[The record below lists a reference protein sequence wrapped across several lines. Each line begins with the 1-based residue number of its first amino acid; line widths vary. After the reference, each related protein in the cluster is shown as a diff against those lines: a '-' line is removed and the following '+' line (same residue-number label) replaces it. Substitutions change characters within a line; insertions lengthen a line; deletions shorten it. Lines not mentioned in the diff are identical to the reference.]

1 MAVTQTLSC
10 HPAAQ
15 QALPGGGPRA
25 ANTGFRHAGRWPC
38 AHARAWLAAALLSLA
53 PAPAPAATPAE
64 VRALAARGDLPAA
77 LRLADQALAARPG
90 DGELKFSRAVV
101 LMDLQRD
108 DEALDVFTELS
119 QLYPELPDPHNN
131 LALLHARAGRLAEAL
146 AALQTALRND
156 PSHRLA
162 RINLG
167 QVHLMLA
174 AQAWEQA
181 AATAA
186 LEPDLRQRLEAVR
199 VLLRP
204 PLR

>member
-1 MAVTQTLSC
+1 MQ
-10 HPAAQ
+10 
-15 QALPGGGPRA
+15 
-25 ANTGFRHAGRWPC
+25 HAGRRQGG
-38 AHARAWLAAALLSLA
+38 HARVWLAAAMLGLA
-53 PAPAPAATPAE
+53 LATARADTPAE
-64 VRALAARGDLPAA
+64 VRALAARGELPAA
-77 LRLADQALAARPG
+77 LRLADRALAARPG
-90 DGELKFSRAVV
+90 DDALKFSRAVV

-108 DEALDVFTELS
+108 DEALGVFTELS
-119 QLYPELPDPHNN
+119 QTYPELPDPHNN
-131 LALLHARAGRLAEAL
+131 LALLHARAGRLSEAL

-181 AATAA
+181 AATAP
-186 LEPDLRQRLEAVR
+186 LEPELRQRLEAVR